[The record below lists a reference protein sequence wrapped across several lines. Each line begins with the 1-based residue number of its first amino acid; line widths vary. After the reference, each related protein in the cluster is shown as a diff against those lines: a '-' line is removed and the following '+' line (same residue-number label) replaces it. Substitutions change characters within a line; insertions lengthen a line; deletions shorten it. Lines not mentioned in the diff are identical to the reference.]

1 MNENTFEMIQKK
13 ERIKSFMMA
22 SLPTDVQFQIIKAS
36 ESSISH
42 AFEILRTT
50 ITKLN
55 HYCLK

>member
-42 AFEILRTT
+42 AFEILRTQLL
-50 ITKLN
+50 LN
-55 HYCLK
+55 

>member
-36 ESSISH
+36 ESSTH
-42 AFEILRTT
+42 LKYCAQLL
-50 ITKLN
+50 LN
-55 HYCLK
+55 